1 MPDIIHL
8 LPDAVANQIAAGEV
22 IQRPSSVVKELVEN
36 AIDAEATLVQIYI
49 TEAGRQCI
57 QVTDDGK
64 GMSPTDARLAF
75 ERHATSKIRQAT
87 DLFALSTMGF
97 RGEALPSIAAVAQV
111 ELRTRLRGQEMGTAL
126 TIEGG
131 RFKSQ
136 QAAACPVGANFA
148 VRNLFYNIPARRRF
162 LKSNQTEFANILSEF
177 ERIALAHPSVSF
189 RLYNNET
196 LTLDLPAASFR
207 RRIAGIFGKRI
218 ESSLIPVSVKTEL
231 VTITGFVGTPE
242 SARRKG
248 AHQYFFVNERFM
260 RHPYFARAIGSAFER
275 FIPEGTQ
282 PNFFLRIEVAPERI
296 DVNIHPTKTEIK
308 FQDEQVLW
316 PIFQSAVREALGSV
330 NAVPALDFDSGV
342 SPDIPA
348 YNPSAQPAAPPRLH
362 LDPTYNPFQQTSGN
376 RTLSPAE
383 REAWQSA
390 YAAAFEGLNNP
401 TQPDEP
407 KLWADDMPDATPA
420 TTETPLQLKGNETY
434 LQLAGRYIV
443 TVAEEGLMLID
454 QHRAHVRIL
463 YERYRR
469 QLTSGHGVRQGLL
482 FPQDLQLSPSQT
494 EALHQLLPQLSAV
507 GFDLHP
513 ADSGYTLNAL
523 PAGTE
528 GLDPLKLIEE
538 VVDEVLADNNP
549 DSQAAER
556 TAHLI
561 ARTLARKA
569 AIPVGVELSQEEMA
583 ATATQLFSSETPTFT
598 PDGEPVLTILAPG
611 QLERLL
617 S

>member
-1 MPDIIHL
+1 MSDIIHL

-189 RLYNNET
+189 RLYNNES

-231 VTITGFVGTPE
+231 ATITGFVGTPE

-260 RHPYFARAIGSAFER
+260 RHPYFARAISSAFER

-316 PIFQSAVREALGSV
+316 PIFQAAVREALGSV
-330 NAVPALDFDSGV
+330 NAVPTLDFDSEA

-348 YNPSAQPAAPPRLH
+348 YDPASQPAAPPRLH
-362 LDPTYNPFQQTSGN
+362 LDPTYNPFRPTSN
-376 RTLSPAE
+376 NSPLSPAE

-390 YAAAFEGLNNP
+390 YAAAFEGLRTP
-401 TQPDEP
+401 VQHDEP
-407 KLWADDMPDATPA
+407 KLWSDDRQETAPAATNTA
-420 TTETPLQLKGNETY
+420 LQLKGNETY

-443 TVAEEGLMLID
+443 TATEEGLMLID

-463 YERYRR
+463 YDRYKR
-469 QLTSGHGVRQGLL
+469 QLTAGHGVRQGLL
-482 FPQDLQLSPSQT
+482 FPQNLQLSPSQT
-494 EALHQLLPQLSAV
+494 EALRQLLPQLNAV

-513 ADSGYTLNAL
+513 AESGFTLNAL
-523 PAGTE
+523 PAGAE

-538 VVDEVLADNNP
+538 VVGEVLTDNNP

-569 AIPVGVELSQEEMA
+569 AIPVGVELSQEEMTSLA
-583 ATATQLFSSETPTFT
+583 SQLFSCETPTFT
-598 PDGEPVLTILAPG
+598 PDGEPVLTILASG

-617 S
+617 P